1 MRCLARHGR
10 PIARSL
16 SSLTPA
22 SPTAFGFIRHSF
34 STEAASHPSNKTQVY
49 ISKSR
54 DPLLNLSVE
63 HHLLQITPAES
74 TVLILYVNSPSVIF
88 GRNQNPWLEANLPR
102 LAQIATEPGALG
114 WTDGPVQLV
123 RRRSGGGTVFHDAGN
138 VNFSVICPP
147 AAFDRDKH
155 AKMVV
160 RALKSLGRP
169 MTRVN
174 QRHDIVMDVG
184 GSRSRTTA
192 TTASST
198 FKVSGSAYK
207 LTRLRSLHHGTC
219 LLRSPNLSGISG
231 MLRSPAEPF
240 IKARGV
246 DSVRSPVRNLDLDNA
261 DFEDAVVEQFRQM
274 YGDFDVRAEFGSDAL
289 AVDKI
294 KAGYE
299 ELGSRS
305 WTYGQ
310 TPRFTFCTH
319 PFEDDPRARPDLPF
333 DVSINPKRVHS
344 TVNADSQQLKIHFE
358 ARHGLI
364 EQFSIEGDEGADTES
379 LIKSSLHDVGDWTER
394 LTQVGL
400 SRWDA
405 ADVGSWLNGVLGTS
419 FTKL

>member
-1 MRCLARHGR
+1 MPCLARHGR

-16 SSLTPA
+16 SSLIPA
-22 SPTAFGFIRHSF
+22 SCTTFGFIRRGF
-34 STEAASHPSNKTQVY
+34 STDAASHPSNKTQVY

-54 DPLLNLSVE
+54 DPLLNLSAE

-74 TVLILYVNSPSVIF
+74 TVLILYVNSPCVVF
-88 GRNQNPWLEANLPR
+88 GRNQNPWLETNLPR
-102 LAQIATEPGALG
+102 LAQIVTEPGTLG
-114 WTDGPVQLV
+114 WTDGPVQLI

-155 AKMVV
+155 ARMVV

-174 QRHDIVMDVG
+174 ERHDIVMDVD
-184 GSRSRTTA
+184 STDSQTIA
-192 TTASST
+192 TTSSGTT

-274 YGDFDVRAEFGSDAL
+274 YGDFDVRADFGSDAL
-289 AVDKI
+289 AVGKI
-294 KAGYE
+294 SAGYE

-305 WTYGQ
+305 WTYSQ

-319 PFEDDPRARPDLPF
+319 PFQDDPRVRPELPF
-333 DVSINPKRVHS
+333 D
-344 TVNADSQQLKIHFE
+344 LKIHFE

-364 EQFSIEGDEGADTES
+364 EQFSIEGNESADTAS
-379 LIKSSLHDVGDWTER
+379 LVKSSLHDIGDWTEP
-394 LTQVGL
+394 LTQAGL
-400 SRWDA
+400 SQSDA
-405 ADVGSWLNGVLGTS
+405 ADVGSWLNGVLGTL
-419 FTKL
+419 FTRP